1 MDNQRFFKMLK
12 IDKEIEELVSDRDKL
27 LQLCNFGSDYE
38 INSYIDD
45 IARKYPLET
54 TIYHTT
60 HFMPPTNLQ
69 DRARN
74 CMDFLNGLIWA
85 KSVELAS
92 ESSKEINNA

>member
-1 MDNQRFFKMLK
+1 MDSQRFFKMLK
-12 IDKEIEELVSDRDKL
+12 IDKEIKELISDRNQL
-27 LQLCNFGSDYE
+27 LRLYE
-38 INSYIDD
+38 SGNVYETNSYIDD

-60 HFMPPTNLQ
+60 HFMPPMNLQ

-74 CMDFLNGLIWA
+74 CMDFLKGLIWA
-85 KSVELAS
+85 KSVELVS